1 MRGTLFFLAALAAA
15 AGGDAL
21 DPAAPVWKTAP
32 VMNLALHRTPP
43 LYATDAPAAREIDS
57 VKLQVIGQVVRLE
70 WKDPT
75 QDRAD
80 LPDVKNQWQSQTALA
95 HSAATD
101 RFFDACAV
109 MIPIKPVADG
119 VNPSLQMG
127 DHERSVRIFLYD
139 TTRGAS
145 VMEAAGRGTT
155 KRIQG
160 SFDGRALWSGG
171 AWTVTMEIPELASGA
186 PVSVAVWNGAQQDR
200 DGRKYF
206 TIWQTIR

>member
-1 MRGTLFFLAALAAA
+1 MRTTLFLLMAAA
-15 AGGDAL
+15 SAAGNDAL
-21 DPAAPVWKTAP
+21 DPASPVWTSAP

-43 LYATDAPAAREIDS
+43 LYATDAPAAREIDT
-57 VKLQVIGQVVRLE
+57 VQLQVMGKVVRLE
-70 WKDPT
+70 WKDPS

-80 LPDVKNQWQSQTALA
+80 LPAAKNQWQSQTALA

-109 MIPIKPVADG
+109 MIPIKAVAGG

-127 DHERSVRIFLYD
+127 DHERPVRIFLYD
-139 TTRGAS
+139 AARGAS

-155 KRIQG
+155 KRIPG
-160 SFDGRALWSGG
+160 SFEARSAWSGG
-171 AWTVTMEIPELASGA
+171 AWKVTMEIPELASGS
-186 PVSVAVWNGAQQDR
+186 PVSVAIWNGSQQDR

-206 TIWQTIR
+206 TIWQTIP